1 MDVALEFIANYAG
14 SEMAGKVQLILE
26 YLPPQIAYFEEV
38 SPAWRA
44 IPLFFF
50 TLPCTFQE
58 DVKHLPPFFAEPNNE
73 GKVEEE
79 ELPEYIREKYA
90 PRY

>member
-1 MDVALEFIANYAG
+1 
-14 SEMAGKVQLILE
+14 MAGKVQLLIE
-26 YLPPQIAYFEEV
+26 YFPPQIAYFEEV
-38 SPAWRA
+38 SPAWRSL
-44 IPLFFF
+44 PVVF
-50 TLPCTFQE
+50 TLPTFQE